1 MKTFR
6 KGGVHPPEYKLTA
19 GRPILGMPVPAEL
32 RIMLSQSIGA
42 PSRPVVK
49 AGDSVSAGQIIA
61 EAGGFVGA
69 PIHSPVNGTVRKL
82 EPTRTPQGIWQD
94 SIVIA
99 TDMGNPG
106 SASDTRRPEDEI
118 MGLTP
123 KEIVSIVGEAG
134 IVGLGGAAFP
144 TRVKLTLPEGKT
156 ASTVIINGAECEPC
170 LTCDDA
176 LMRAEA
182 DKIVAGTLLI
192 MKATG
197 VPEGIIGIEENKP
210 EAIAAMKEA
219 AQEYANIRV
228 EKLKKKY
235 PQGGEKQL
243 IYALTGKTVP
253 AGGLPIETGCIV
265 DNVAT
270 AYAIHDAVCNRQ
282 NLTERVVTVTGPDLK
297 NPGNFIVRNGT
308 PLSEI
313 IDYAGG
319 LPENTGKVIAG
330 GPMMGRAISTLE
342 SSATKGLSG
351 IVVLPKADS
360 QRHKEGP
367 CIRCGRC
374 VAGCPMGLEPYLL
387 MTLADNAMWNDM
399 AAHDALSCLECGCC
413 SYICPASRPILD
425 LIKLGKQELRKK
437 KQK

>member
-1 MKTFR
+1 
-6 KGGVHPPEYKLTA
+6 
-19 GRPILGMPVPAEL
+19 
-32 RIMLSQSIGA
+32 
-42 PSRPVVK
+42 
-49 AGDSVSAGQIIA
+49 
-61 EAGGFVGA
+61 
-69 PIHSPVNGTVRKL
+69 
-82 EPTRTPQGIWQD
+82 
-94 SIVIA
+94 
-99 TDMGNPG
+99 
-106 SASDTRRPEDEI
+106 
-118 MGLTP
+118 
-123 KEIVSIVGEAG
+123 
-134 IVGLGGAAFP
+134 
-144 TRVKLTLPEGKT
+144 
-156 ASTVIINGAECEPC
+156 
-170 LTCDDA
+170 
-176 LMRAEA
+176 
-182 DKIVAGTLLI
+182 

-197 VPEGIIGIEENKP
+197 APEGIIGIEENKP

-282 NLTERVVTVTGPDLK
+282 NLTERVVTVTAPDLK

-330 GPMMGRAISTLE
+330 VPMMAAPFPPWNLPPPKDCRE
-342 SSATKGLSG
+342 SSSSRRPIPKDTK
-351 IVVLPKADS
+351 
-360 QRHKEGP
+360 RP

-399 AAHDALSCLECGCC
+399 AAHDAPQL
-413 SYICPASRPILD
+413 P
-425 LIKLGKQELRKK
+425 
-437 KQK
+437 